1 MGELKYN
8 EKTGNLDP
16 VTNPNDYKKV
26 LFERIYPD
34 DAPFYTDDPDDP
46 HWRCENCAHCKFV
59 KIHKRIVSFH
69 TKENMDSK
77 GALHKNKSVGT
88 VWVTWDRTEFED
100 VQICELL
107 NCETYDDQFC
117 EDFTEVEDGPQD

>member
-16 VTNPNDYKKV
+16 VTNPSDYKRVILNKMEK
-26 LFERIYPD
+26 L
-34 DAPFYTDDPDDP
+34 PFYTDDPDDP
-46 HWRCENCAHCKFV
+46 HWQCKSCAHCKFV

-69 TKENMDSK
+69 PQQRTDDK
-77 GALHKNKSVGT
+77 GITRKNGSVGT
-88 VWVTWDRTEFED
+88 VWVTWDRAEFEE
-100 VQICELL
+100 VQICDLL

-117 EDFTEVEDGPQD
+117 ENFMEVEDGPQD

>member
-1 MGELKYN
+1 MGELDYN
-8 EKTGNLDP
+8 EKTGELEP

-26 LFERIYPD
+26 LLDRMEKL
-34 DAPFYTDDPDDP
+34 PFYTDDPDDP
-46 HWRCENCAHCKFV
+46 HWKCGNCAHCKWV
-59 KIHKRIVSFH
+59 KIHKRIVNFH
-69 TKENMDSK
+69 PQQRMDDK
-77 GALHKNKSVGT
+77 GIIHKNGRAGT

-117 EDFTEVEDGPQD
+117 ADFIEQEGE